1 MPDAK
6 QIKKD
11 FPIFKKNPDLI
22 YLDSGATSLKPQSVI
37 DAVSEYYC
45 EYSANIKRGIYTIS
59 EKATEKY
66 EKAREIVAKFIG
78 ANTNEVIFTRNTTES
93 INLLM
98 YSLGSNIVGKNDEIV
113 VTIMEHHSNFVPWQ
127 QLCLNTGASFKII
140 NLDSNYHLSIDGSA
154 LEKIIT
160 KRTKILSLTHVSNVL
175 GTINP
180 IKEIVEQAKKINPEI
195 IVIVDGAQAVP
206 YLEVDVK
213 HLGCDFYAFSGH
225 KMMGPTGVGVLWG
238 KHELLE
244 KMEPFMY
251 GGDMVREVKL
261 ESTTFA
267 DVPEKFEA
275 GTPAIAEAI
284 GLASAV
290 SYLQSVGL
298 QNIHAY
304 ESKLAKLYKEKL
316 NKELGDK
323 ITFYGPKIPEIGILS
338 FTTDGLHPHD
348 LASILNDDNIAVR
361 AGHHCAMQLHTSLGL
376 SGTSRISL
384 NIYNSEEEVELVV
397 ASIVKAVNLLKDK

>member
-1 MPDAK
+1 M
-6 QIKKD
+6 
-11 FPIFKKNPDLI
+11 
-22 YLDSGATSLKPQSVI
+22 
-37 DAVSEYYC
+37 
-45 EYSANIKRGIYTIS
+45 
-59 EKATEKY
+59 
-66 EKAREIVAKFIG
+66 
-78 ANTNEVIFTRNTTES
+78 
-93 INLLM
+93 
-98 YSLGSNIVGKNDEIV
+98 
-113 VTIMEHHSNFVPWQ
+113 
-127 QLCLNTGASFKII
+127 
-140 NLDSNYHLSIDGSA
+140 
-154 LEKIIT
+154 
-160 KRTKILSLTHVSNVL
+160 THVSNVL

-206 YLEVDVK
+206 HLEVDVK

-298 QNIHAY
+298 QNIHEY
-304 ESKLAKLYKEKL
+304 ELKLAKL
-316 NKELGDK
+316 
-323 ITFYGPKIPEIGILS
+323 
-338 FTTDGLHPHD
+338 
-348 LASILNDDNIAVR
+348 
-361 AGHHCAMQLHTSLGL
+361 
-376 SGTSRISL
+376 
-384 NIYNSEEEVELVV
+384 
-397 ASIVKAVNLLKDK
+397 

>member
-267 DVPEKFEA
+267 EVPEKFEA